1 MVDSVME
8 RSALTHAGA
17 RVIDMPGWRP
27 ILRQVLTR
35 VLLVSLLPMG
45 VFYTSLTCFGLRT
58 GALVTATLY
67 YCGLLSRLL
76 RRKPVLAA
84 TLFTAGFLAL
94 RIVVVFCTGSA
105 FLYFIQPV
113 IGTVAVATLF
123 AATAIAG
130 RPVLDR
136 LAHDFCAFPDELSTH
151 LRQGRFF
158 NRLSVVWA
166 TTYAINAVGTI
177 WL

>member
-1 MVDSVME
+1 MVDSVVE
-8 RSALTHAGA
+8 RSAVTPAGT

-35 VLLVSLLPMG
+35 VVLVSLLPMA
-45 VFYTSLTCFGLRT
+45 VFYTSLSLFGLRA
-58 GALVTATLY
+58 GALVTATIY
-67 YCGLLSRLL
+67 YAGLLSRML

-113 IGTVAVATLF
+113 IGTAAVATVF
-123 AATAIAG
+123 AASAVAG
-130 RPVLDR
+130 
-136 LAHDFCAFPDELSTH
+136 
-151 LRQGRFF
+151 
-158 NRLSVVWA
+158 
-166 TTYAINAVGTI
+166 
-177 WL
+177 